1 MDDAIEKA
9 ARAAAQR
16 LTGPTYP
23 TLAEDVE
30 EALAAEGVRRAPGQY
45 VDPTALGGLIVGIS
59 TLAWTVY
66 NDIRSRGAGE
76 PDVDAIARRV
86 RQQLQQQ
93 EDTPAP
99 ELEPAE
105 RDRIVD
111 VTVEET
117 VNAQEE

>member
-30 EALAAEGVRRAPGQY
+30 EALAAEGVGRAPGQY

-86 RQQLQQQ
+86 RQQLQQ
-93 EDTPAP
+93 EGAPAP

-105 RDRIVD
+105 RDRIID

-117 VNAQEE
+117 VNAQDE

>member
-30 EALAAEGVRRAPGQY
+30 EALAVRGATTAPGQY
-45 VDPTALGGLIVGIS
+45 FNPTELGGLIVAIAN
-59 TLAWTVY
+59 TAWMIY
-66 NDIRSRGAGE
+66 HDIRSRGAGE

-86 RQQLQQQ
+86 RQQLQQ
-93 EDTPAP
+93 EGRAVP

-105 RDRIVD
+105 RDRIID